1 MDVQTAVFG
10 HPFYACAAL
19 AGAVAIFGIAHD
31 YRHSRRSDLDKVSLI
46 SWGMVSSIAL
56 IVAIV
61 CFAMGLRSGG

>member
-1 MDVQTAVFG
+1 MDVQTAVFD
-10 HPFYACAAL
+10 HPFYGCAAL
-19 AGAVAIFGIAHD
+19 AGAIALVGIVRD